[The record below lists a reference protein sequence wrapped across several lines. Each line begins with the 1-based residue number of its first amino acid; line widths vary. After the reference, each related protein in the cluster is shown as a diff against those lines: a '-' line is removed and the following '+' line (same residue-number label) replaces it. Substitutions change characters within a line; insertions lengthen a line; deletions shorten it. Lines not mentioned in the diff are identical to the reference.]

1 MVLTVQQYLIQCNL
15 LLLEGQLLLLICL
28 QGIWTLFIVQQKI
41 LTLDASSTTGAQSY
55 IYTLNG
61 VQQAGTPT
69 STASFTFLA
78 GTISDGDS
86 IGVIAYSGLGG
97 AGCSNAVS
105 ETIQN

>member
-1 MVLTVQQYLIQCNL
+1 MDFVHCPTEDI
-15 LLLEGQLLLLICL
+15 I
-28 QGIWTLFIVQQKI
+28 
-41 LTLDASSTTGAQSY
+41 LDASSTTGAQSY

-105 ETIQN
+105 ETIRINSITGTNTLGGAQTVCVR